1 MYGEQILLFAVPLV
15 VLGVLYRWF
24 WAGEIEPDPWEQ
36 VKDKD
41 ENNEEEEQICQ
52 RCLNLTA
59 PGRLFC
65 PNCGASV
72 DSVTAMM
79 PWVSA
84 LALGDVMR
92 SGVHLGRHPSSI
104 VRIGFLLTVFA
115 VVIVYFPVGL
125 FLFAPAYLYLYF
137 RNSRNQAAS

>member
-1 MYGEQILLFAVPLV
+1 MYGEQILWFAVPLI

-24 WAGEIEPDPWEQ
+24 WAGELEPDPWEQ
-36 VKDKD
+36 SEEKEESKD
-41 ENNEEEEQICQ
+41 EGEPICQ

-65 PNCGASV
+65 PNCGASL

-92 SGVHLGRHPSSI
+92 SGVHCGRHPSSI
-104 VRIGFLLTVFA
+104 VRIGCLLSVFA
-115 VVIVYFPVGL
+115 VAIAFFPLGL
-125 FLFAPAYLYLYF
+125 FLFAPAYLYLYY
-137 RNSRNQAAS
+137 RNSRRQAVA